1 MFFTFSNHIV
11 KLPDTRHIAKPPDS
25 HYAQQMQRNSL
36 HNDKPSGTVDL
47 ARVQTAA
54 LVIIAFAV
62 VLFLLVQARFM
73 LISLATAIILFSL
86 TSAVIDFIARQRLG
100 PFRVPDFAASL
111 AALFFIAAALMSA
124 SGFMLAQ
131 INTVLVTTL
140 SFAEQVPSAVASL
153 FGFMGEG
160 TEAAVLNA
168 LQSINVS
175 SYARTAAGRASDVT
189 QATVLV
195 ILFVGFLFAER
206 IWFDIKLV
214 NLIGDPKRAA
224 RISKIISSIIWRVN
238 YYLFVKGIV
247 SALTGL
253 MTYALAVMFEIELAV
268 AIGLLT
274 FILNFIPNVG
284 SIIATGLVALIAH
297 IQFDDTTTTVI
308 IVSIA
313 GGIQFINGNIIDP
326 MMMGRALRLSSFGII
341 LSLAF
346 WGAVWGIPGM
356 FLSVPI
362 MVMLLVVCSHV
373 PALRPVAILLSRE
386 GLPEEETGLAPMR
399 AQPHSGSVK
408 GAAR

>member
-1 MFFTFSNHIV
+1 
-11 KLPDTRHIAKPPDS
+11 
-25 HYAQQMQRNSL
+25 MQRKSSQTPQA
-36 HNDKPSGTVDL
+36 KTAVDL
-47 ARVQTAA
+47 ARIQTAA

-73 LISLATAIILFSL
+73 LISLASAIILFSL

-100 PFRVPDFAASL
+100 PFRVPDFVASL
-111 AALFFIAAALMSA
+111 AALILIAAALMSA

-131 INTVLVTTL
+131 INNVLVTTL
-140 SFAEQVPSAVASL
+140 SFAEQAPSAVASL
-153 FGFMGEG
+153 FGFLGEG
-160 TEAAVLNA
+160 TETAVLSA

-175 SYARTAAGRASDVT
+175 NYARTAASRASDVT
-189 QATVLV
+189 QAAVLI

-206 IWFDIKLV
+206 IWFQIKLV
-214 NLIGDPKRAA
+214 NLMGDTKRAE
-224 RISKIISSIIWRVN
+224 RVSKIISSIIWRVN
-238 YYLFVKGIV
+238 YYLWVKTVV

-253 MTYALAVMFEIELAV
+253 MTYAMAVMFEIELAV
-268 AIGLLT
+268 AIGLIT

-284 SIIATGLVALIAH
+284 SIIATGMVALIAH
-297 IQFDDTTTTVI
+297 IQFHDPATTIV

-313 GGIQFINGNIIDP
+313 GAIQFVNGNIIDP

-346 WGAVWGIPGM
+346 WGAVWGVPGM

-373 PALRPVAILLSRE
+373 PALRPIAILLSRE
-386 GLPEEETGLAPMR
+386 GLPEEEKTLYQTPEQAR
-399 AQPHSGSVK
+399 RTQTVAK

>member
-1 MFFTFSNHIV
+1 M
-11 KLPDTRHIAKPPDS
+11 
-25 HYAQQMQRNSL
+25 QQKRDPLSPKQ
-36 HNDKPSGTVDL
+36 GTVDL
-47 ARVQTAA
+47 ARVQSAA

-73 LISLATAIILFSL
+73 LVSLATAIVLFSL

-100 PFRVPDFAASL
+100 PFRVPDVVASI
-111 AALFFIAAALMSA
+111 AALVLIAAALMAA
-124 SGFMLAQ
+124 SGFMLTQ
-131 INTVLVTTL
+131 INNVLITTV
-140 SFAEQVPSAVASL
+140 SFAEQAPTAIASL

-160 TEAAVLNA
+160 TEAAILSA
-168 LQSINVS
+168 LQSFDVG
-175 SYARTAAGRASDVT
+175 SYARTLAGRASDVT
-189 QATVLV
+189 QAAVLV

-214 NLIGDPKRAA
+214 NLIGDPQKAA
-224 RISKIISSIIWRVN
+224 RVSKIISSIIWRVN
-238 YYLFVKGIV
+238 YYLLVKTAV

-253 MTYALAVMFEIELAV
+253 MVYALAVRFEIELAV
-268 AIGLLT
+268 AIGLIT
-274 FILNFIPNVG
+274 FMLNFLPNVG
-284 SIIATGLVALIAH
+284 SIIATALVALIAH
-297 IQFDDTTTTVI
+297 IQFHDPATTIV

-313 GGIQFINGNIIDP
+313 GAIQFINGNIIDP

-373 PALRPVAILLSRE
+373 PALRPIAILLSRE
-386 GLPEEETGLAPMR
+386 GLPEEETALYKTPD
-399 AQPHSGSVK
+399 QPRRPQ

>member
-1 MFFTFSNHIV
+1 
-11 KLPDTRHIAKPPDS
+11 
-25 HYAQQMQRNSL
+25 MQRHAP
-36 HNDKPSGTVDL
+36 HNKRATPVVDL
-47 ARVQTAA
+47 PRVQTAA

-100 PFRVPDFAASL
+100 PFRVPDFVASIAALVFIAASL
-111 AALFFIAAALMSA
+111 MAA
-124 SGFMLAQ
+124 SGFLLAQ

-140 SFAEQVPSAVASL
+140 SFAEQVPTAVASL
-153 FGFMGEG
+153 FGFMGDGAEG
-160 TEAAVLNA
+160 AILSA
-168 LQSINVS
+168 LQSIDVS
-175 SYARTAAGRASDVT
+175 TYARAAAGRASDVT
-189 QATVLV
+189 QAAVLV

-224 RISKIISSIIWRVN
+224 RVSKIISSIIWRVN
-238 YYLFVKGIV
+238 YYLFVKTIV

-253 MTYALAVMFEIELAV
+253 MTYALAVLFEIELAV
-268 AIGLLT
+268 AIGLIT
-274 FILNFIPNVG
+274 FILNFLPNVG
-284 SIIATGLVALIAH
+284 SIIATAMVALIAH
-297 IQFDDTTTTVI
+297 IELGDPTTTII

-313 GGIQFINGNIIDP
+313 GGIQFVNGNIIDP

-346 WGAVWGIPGM
+346 WGAVWGVPGM

-362 MVMLLVVCSHV
+362 MVVLLVVCSHV

-386 GLPEEETGLAPMR
+386 GLPEDETPLPASAPT
-399 AQPHSGSVK
+399 PVK

>member
-1 MFFTFSNHIV
+1 MHDKHDHT
-11 KLPDTRHIAKPPDS
+11 PP
-25 HYAQQMQRNSL
+25 
-36 HNDKPSGTVDL
+36 PSGSVDL
-47 ARVQTAA
+47 ARVQTVA

-73 LISLATAIILFSL
+73 LVSLATAIVLFSL

-100 PFRVPDFAASL
+100 PFRVPDFVASI
-111 AALFFIAAALMSA
+111 AALVMIAAALMAA
-124 SGFMLAQ
+124 SGFMLTQ
-131 INTVLVTTL
+131 INNVLITTL
-140 SFAEQVPSAVASL
+140 SFAEQAPSAVASL
-153 FGFMGEG
+153 FGFMGES
-160 TEAAVLNA
+160 TEASILSA
-168 LQSINVS
+168 LQSINVG
-175 SYARTAAGRASDVT
+175 SYARTAATRASDVT
-189 QATVLV
+189 QAAVLV

-214 NLIGDPKRAA
+214 NLIGDQKRAE
-224 RISKIISSIIWRVN
+224 RISKIVSSIIWKVN
-238 YYLFVKGIV
+238 YYLWVKTVV

-253 MTYALAVMFEIELAV
+253 MTYALAVSFDIELAV
-268 AIGLLT
+268 AIGLIT

-284 SIIATGLVALIAH
+284 SIIATGMVALIAH
-297 IQFDDTTTTVI
+297 IQLHDPALTVV

-341 LSLAF
+341 ISLAF

-373 PALRPVAILLSRE
+373 PALRPLAILLSRE
-386 GLPEEETGLAPMR
+386 GLPEDETALYQTPDR
-399 AQPHSGSVK
+399 PQRTQPPINR
-408 GAAR
+408 AAR

>member
-1 MFFTFSNHIV
+1 
-11 KLPDTRHIAKPPDS
+11 
-25 HYAQQMQRNSL
+25 MQRKSQ
-36 HNDKPSGTVDL
+36 HSPKPATGVDPH
-47 ARVQTAA
+47 RVQTAA

-86 TSAVIDFIARQRLG
+86 TSAVIDFIGRQRLG
-100 PFRVPDFAASL
+100 PFRVPDFVASI
-111 AALFFIAAALMSA
+111 AALVFIAATLMTA
-124 SGFMLAQ
+124 SGFLLAQ
-131 INTVLVTTL
+131 VNTVLVTTL
-140 SFAEQVPSAVASL
+140 SFAEQVPAAVASL

-160 TEAAVLNA
+160 PEAAIVNA

-175 SYARTAAGRASDVT
+175 SYARAAAGRASDVT
-189 QATVLV
+189 QAAVLV

-214 NLIGDPKRAA
+214 NLIGDPQRAA

-238 YYLFVKGIV
+238 YYLFVKTIV

-253 MTYALAVMFEIELAV
+253 MTYVLAVMFEIELAV
-268 AIGLLT
+268 AIGLIT
-274 FILNFIPNVG
+274 FVLNFLPNVG
-284 SIIATGLVALIAH
+284 SIIATGMVALIAH
-297 IQFDDTTTTVI
+297 IELHDPTTTII

-313 GGIQFINGNIIDP
+313 GAIQFINGNIIDP
-326 MMMGRALRLSSFGII
+326 MLMGRALRLSSFGII

-346 WGAVWGIPGM
+346 WAAVWGVPGM

-386 GLPEEETGLAPMR
+386 GLPEEETPLAQTKT
-399 AQPHSGSVK
+399 QPPVSVK